1 MESSAEREQEGI
13 ERRESRHEPIR
24 GTRRASRNIIRGLIL
39 STVLPRA
46 QSPSQP
52 VAKKVPKTAEING
65 RMLID
70 NYYWLRDKKNPE
82 VKAYLDAENAYTDAV
97 MKPTEALQKKLYD
110 EMLSRIKETD
120 VEVPYQEG
128 GYFYYLRTE

>member
-52 VAKKVPKTAEING
+52 RGGWYRMGQFSNLIERSEERRVGKECRSRWSTYHEKKKKKVEK
-65 RMLID
+65 RCL
-70 NYYWLRDKKNPE
+70 
-82 VKAYLDAENAYTDAV
+82 
-97 MKPTEALQKKLYD
+97 
-110 EMLSRIKETD
+110 
-120 VEVPYQEG
+120 
-128 GYFYYLRTE
+128 